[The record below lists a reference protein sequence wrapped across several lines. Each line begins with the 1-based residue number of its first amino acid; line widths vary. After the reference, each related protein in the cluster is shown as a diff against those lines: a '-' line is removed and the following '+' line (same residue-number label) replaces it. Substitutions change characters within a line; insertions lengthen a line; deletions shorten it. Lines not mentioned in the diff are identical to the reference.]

1 MPETIAI
8 RPADLLIDEENP
20 RLVQPNV
27 GQHKAQQALAEHQQ
41 RKLEK
46 LARDIQLHGLDPSS
60 LPIVMPHGEG
70 SNRYLVLEGNRR
82 LLALK
87 ALENPD
93 SLADAL
99 RPNILKQIR
108 RISRAYQENPI
119 ETVQCVVVASRDE
132 PRHWM
137 ELRHTGENEGAGL
150 VEWGSDEKARF
161 RARTGGLEIHSQAL
175 NFLEQTGD
183 LTPEIRRKV
192 PVTSFKR
199 LIGTPEVRA
208 KLGVEWLDGK
218 LYRLADKKRVAK
230 ALMYIVNDLASGATK
245 VGKIYLRPD
254 RIKYAAALPKEIVV
268 AATAKSGHGEPVDSS
283 SGTAHPR
290 GATMARLA
298 RSRDKLIPRDCV
310 LNTTDRRC
318 RDIETE
324 LRRLSLSNS
333 ANAVSV
339 LFRVFIELCADD
351 YIERLTLSLTVDDK
365 LSTKLLGV
373 AHDLVTRNKLTKQ
386 QARPVNRAAAKD
398 SFLAPSI
405 NVLNEYVH
413 NKNVFPAA
421 GDLRAYW
428 DSLQPFFVA
437 MWAP

>member
-8 RPADLLIDEENP
+8 KPADLLIDEENP
-20 RLVQPNV
+20 RLSQPNV

-41 RKLEK
+41 KKLER
-46 LARDIQLHGLDPSS
+46 LAHDIQLYGLDPSS
-60 LPIVMPHGEG
+60 LPIVMPYGEG

-93 SLADAL
+93 SLAEGL
-99 RPNILKQIR
+99 KPNILKQIR
-108 RISRAYQENPI
+108 RISHAYQENPI

-132 PRHWM
+132 ARHWM
-137 ELRHTGENEGAGL
+137 ELRHTGLNEGAGL
-150 VEWGSDEKARF
+150 MDWGSDEAARF

-175 NFLEQTGD
+175 NFLEQLGA
-183 LTPEIRRKV
+183 LTPELRRKV
-192 PVTSFKR
+192 PATSFKR

-208 KLGVEWLDGK
+208 KLGVEVLDGK
-218 LYRLADKKRVAK
+218 LYRLADKKRIAK
-230 ALMYIVNDLASGATK
+230 AMMYVVNDLASGATK

-254 RIKYAAALPKEIVV
+254 RIKYADALPKEIVV
-268 AATAKSGHGEPVDSS
+268 TATTKSGHGEPIDSS
-283 SGTAHPR
+283 SGSARPR
-290 GATMARLA
+290 GATTPRP

-310 LNTTDRRC
+310 LNTTDLRC
-318 RDIETE
+318 RDIESE
-324 LRRLSLSNS
+324 LRRLSLTNS

-351 YIERLTLSLTVDDK
+351 YIERLKLPLTADDR
-365 LSTKLLGV
+365 LVTKLQI
-373 AHDLVTRNKLTKQ
+373 ASHDLVTRNKLTKQ

-398 SFLAPSI
+398 SFLAPSVNI
-405 NVLNEYVH
+405 FNDYVH
-413 NKNVFPAA
+413 NKNVFPAG

-428 DSLQPFFVA
+428 DSLQPFVVA